1 MTKELDSDTGL
12 ADKGHDSAQNRAAL
26 EKRGA
31 SDGTMRRI
39 RAKCPPPIRALK
51 RWRRLGRAVYTG
63 IVRFREQVSLAILAH
78 NLLKAVQ
85 RRQSRTWRQVR
96 GRQRTANPRRAT
108 TTARNRPPRRLKRS
122 IEEGKCGSGARK
134 RGCFQ
139 NEEVRRVRS
148 EVPISH
154 K

>member
-1 MTKELDSDTGL
+1 MIPDFDVTPANVADTDVFEQVLGDGIAGGL

-63 IVRFREQVSLAILAH
+63 NVRFREQVSLAILAH
-78 NLLKAVQ
+78 NLLKAIQ
-85 RRQSRTWRQVR
+85 RRESR
-96 GRQRTANPRRAT
+96 A
-108 TTARNRPPRRLKRS
+108 
-122 IEEGKCGSGARK
+122 
-134 RGCFQ
+134 
-139 NEEVRRVRS
+139 
-148 EVPISH
+148 
-154 K
+154 